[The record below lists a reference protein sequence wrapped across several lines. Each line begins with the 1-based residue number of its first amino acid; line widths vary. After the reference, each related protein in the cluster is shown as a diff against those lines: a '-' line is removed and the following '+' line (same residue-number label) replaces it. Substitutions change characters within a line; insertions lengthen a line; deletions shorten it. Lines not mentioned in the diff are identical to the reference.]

1 MDRTPSAL
9 DHDGAL
15 MDVFR
20 DPTAPGESKDSKE
33 SHDATNLRELL
44 LAPDRSHLQL
54 PRVTE
59 LTGAATALARGL
71 RRKALLP
78 LDDAPTEY
86 ALVRRGD
93 EVLVS
98 VYDTGSSPEVYQLDH
113 PVRLARLLNACA
125 AVTLEDARRAIDP
138 TAQQIGIRVAERAL
152 RTQLV
157 ADPNA
162 EQAWV
167 TRRGGATQPGDD
179 ALAFGFE
186 LSVRPSPAAESRACR
201 ADVHALLFP
210 GKLWGFV
217 RGRRIQL
224 GQGPIMLVVQRMVVA
239 VRALVEAWELGR
251 TAHVRLRSGP
261 FAIVVRLDQRD
272 EVSFGMRS
280 EHAELGAAAL
290 DVPGAALPVLRLA
303 SDLLR
308 TLISIDRAQ
317 ARNLRVTAL
326 RDEVRD
332 LRRSIRNLSQ
342 SDGIVNSDPDRVSVP
357 DAPVSTTAATP
368 IAAGNLRFDE
378 RWRIVLDDVDAHGT
392 YFCGDRLV
400 LTTGAHTLAVHRD
413 DGGVLWA
420 REGAR
425 NTLMA
430 GRALLRLAHDGDVEI
445 CSVADGEAHAIARTA
460 PRLGGPPA
468 ELVSSGD
475 GLPPTAVMAEGN
487 DRLIALDLR
496 TGEPRWRFTLGRG
509 GLPAIARAGR
519 LLLVADEAH
528 VHAIDMISGED
539 VWRFHA
545 RARFDVAPT
554 VVDDRVVVVSG
565 RDAYGIDLLTG
576 EQAWRNRFDATC
588 YGPLLA
594 TRRSMVL
601 IPLDRDQLVAVDVR
615 RGREMWCTSD
625 PGLGGGG
632 SPIVVDG
639 DLIVNVPGGCVTA
652 LDLETGSTRWTR
664 LLGDPLSDE
673 VPRQLEP
680 ILRGGALFVPA
691 ARVHVLRPSDG
702 SVLGEVQCELIPDRI
717 RVDERG
723 WVYIAEESG
732 HVAAYAPAPTLRLIP
747 GGLS

>member
-1 MDRTPSAL
+1 
-9 DHDGAL
+9 

-20 DPTAPGESKDSKE
+20 DPTAHGNQSPDS
-33 SHDATNLRELL
+33 TNLRELL
-44 LAPDRSHLQL
+44 LAPDRTHLQL

-78 LDDAPTEY
+78 LDDAPTEF
-86 ALVRRGD
+86 ALVRRGND
-93 EVLVS
+93 VLVS
-98 VYDTGSSPEVYQLDH
+98 IYDTGSAPEVYQLDH
-113 PVRLARLLNACA
+113 PVPLAHLLNACA
-125 AVTLEDARRAIDP
+125 AVTLNDARRAVDP
-138 TAQQIGIRVAERAL
+138 TAQQIAVRVAERAL
-152 RTQLV
+152 RTEVLD
-157 ADPNA
+157 DPSGA
-162 EQAWV
+162 QEWV
-167 TRRGGATQPGDD
+167 TRRGGASAPKDD
-179 ALAFGFE
+179 EALAFGFE
-186 LSVRPSPAAESRACR
+186 LSVRPAPATESRACR

-210 GKLWGFV
+210 GKLWAFV
-217 RGRRIQL
+217 RGRRINL

-272 EVSFGMRS
+272 EVSFGMKS
-280 EHAELGAAAL
+280 DHAELGAAAL

-308 TLISIDRAQ
+308 TLISVDRAQ
-317 ARNLRVTAL
+317 SRNLRVTAL
-326 RDEVRD
+326 QEEVRE
-332 LRRSIRNLSQ
+332 LRRSIRNLSRD
-342 SDGIVNSDPDRVSVP
+342 DGMVNADPDRVELP
-357 DAPVSTTAATP
+357 PTPAPAATP
-368 IAAGNLRFDE
+368 NVSPTGNLRFDE

-392 YFCGDRLV
+392 YFCGDRMV

-413 DGGVLWA
+413 DGQVLWA

-430 GRALLRLAHDGDVEI
+430 GRSLLRLAHDGDVEI
-445 CSVADGEAHAIARTA
+445 CSVADGEPQAIARTA
-460 PRLGGPPA
+460 PRLGGPA
-468 ELVSSGD
+468 SELVSSGD
-475 GLPPTAVMAEGN
+475 GLPPTAILAEGN
-487 DRLIALDLR
+487 DRLIAIDLR

-509 GLPAIARAGR
+509 GVPALARAGR
-519 LLLVADEAH
+519 LLLVADEAN
-528 VHAIDMISGED
+528 VHAIDIVSGED

-545 RARFDVAPT
+545 RARFDVAPA
-554 VVDDRVVVVSG
+554 VVDDRVIAVSG

-576 EQAWRNRFDATC
+576 EQVWRCRLDANC
-588 YGPLLA
+588 YGPLLG
-594 TRRSMVL
+594 TRRSLVL
-601 IPLDRDQLVAVDVR
+601 VPLDRDGLVAIDVR
-615 RGREMWCTSD
+615 RGREVWTTSD
-625 PGLGGGG
+625 PGLGAGG
-632 SPIVVDG
+632 SPIVVDN

-652 LDLETGSTRWTR
+652 LDLDTGSTRWTR

-691 ARVHVLRPSDG
+691 ARVHILRPSDG

-732 HVAAYAPAPTLRLIP
+732 HVAAFAPAPTLRLIR
-747 GGLS
+747 GGAS

>member
-1 MDRTPSAL
+1 MAKQ
-9 DHDGAL
+9 L

-20 DPTAPGESKDSKE
+20 DQTSGNQKPGAETEES
-33 SHDATNLRELL
+33 TNLRELL

-86 ALVRRGD
+86 ALVRRGAD
-93 EVLVS
+93 VLVS
-98 VYDTGSSPEVYQLDH
+98 VYDTGSAPEVYQLDH
-113 PVRLARLLNACA
+113 AVPLAHLLNACA
-125 AVTLEDARRAIDP
+125 AATLNDARRAVDP
-138 TAQQIGIRVAERAL
+138 TAQQIAVRVAERAL
-152 RTQLV
+152 RTELTH
-157 ADPNA
+157 DPDA
-162 EQAWV
+162 ARAWV
-167 TRRGGATQPGDD
+167 TRRGGASQPREDE

-186 LSVRPSPAAESRACR
+186 LSVCPSPATESRAHR

-217 RGRRIQL
+217 RGRRIHL

-239 VRALVEAWELGR
+239 VRALVEAWEIGR

-272 EVSFGMRS
+272 EVSFGMKS
-280 EHAELGAAAL
+280 DHGELGAAAL
-290 DVPGAALPVLRLA
+290 DVPGVALPVLRLA

-308 TLISIDRAQ
+308 TLISVDRAQ

-332 LRRSIRNLSQ
+332 LRRSIRNLSCD
-342 SDGIVNSDPDRVSVP
+342 DGMVNADPDRVEIPSEP
-357 DAPVSTTAATP
+357 APASTHETP
-368 IAAGNLRFDE
+368 SGNLRFDE

-413 DGGVLWA
+413 DGHVLWA

-430 GRALLRLAHDGDVEI
+430 GRSLLRLAHDGDVEI
-445 CSVADGEAHAIARTA
+445 CAVDDGEPLAIARTA

-468 ELVSSGD
+468 ELISSGD
-475 GLPPTAVMAEGN
+475 GLPPTAILAEGH

-496 TGEPRWRFTLGRG
+496 TGEPRWRFNLSRG
-509 GLPAIARAGR
+509 GAPSLARAGR
-519 LLLVADEAH
+519 LLLVADEAN

-545 RARFDVAPT
+545 RARFDVPPT
-554 VVDDRVVVVSG
+554 VVDDRVIVVSG

-576 EQAWRNRFDATC
+576 EQVWRSRFDATC
-588 YGPLLA
+588 FGPLLP
-594 TRRSMVL
+594 TRRSLVL
-601 IPLDRDQLVAVDVR
+601 IPLDRDGLVAVDVR
-615 RGREMWCTSD
+615 KGREVWSTSD
-625 PGLGGGG
+625 PGLGAGG

-652 LDLETGSTRWTR
+652 LDLDTGSTRWTR

-732 HVAAYAPAPTLRLIP
+732 HVAAYAPAPTLRLIR
-747 GGLS
+747 GGG